1 MSNIK
6 DENGYLDLIR
16 KGDLVYY
23 TIELFEMT
31 VNSGFN
37 IKEEENLGV
46 VVSDL
51 IESRE
56 YNSVGGFTTL
66 GHPSIESD
74 NMPYFKI
81 YCFKDKQ
88 IIFIQI
94 DKVKIAKSK

>member
-1 MSNIK
+1 MSGVRE
-6 DENGYLDLIR
+6 ENSYLNFIR

-23 TIELFEMT
+23 IIELFEMT
-31 VNSGFN
+31 TNSGFN
-37 IKEEENLGV
+37 IIEEENLGV

-74 NMPYFKI
+74 SVPYFKI
-81 YCFKDKQ
+81 YCFKGKQ
-88 IIFIQI
+88 IFFIQI